1 MRRHRNC
8 PTVQLDGCSGYRAL
22 VQFRVDRVPASMT
35 WELRQAVLRP
45 HQTIDEL
52 AFPDDDEMSTGS
64 FAAIDADEEVVGTA
78 RVAPAS
84 PPFPVGLYAPA
95 NSPTWQL
102 RGMATRED
110 VRNDGIGTALLR
122 RVVSHVVDDG
132 GGLIW
137 CNARVPAMDFYRRGG
152 FVTHGDVW
160 EDPDIGPHV
169 VMWRTV

>member
-1 MRRHRNC
+1 M
-8 PTVQLDGCSGYRAL
+8 QLDGSLGYRAP
-22 VQFRVDRVPASMT
+22 VQFRVDRVPADMT
-35 WELRQAVLRP
+35 WELRQTVLRP
-45 HQTIDEL
+45 HQTIEEL
-52 AFPDDDEMSTGS
+52 ALPDDDEMSTGS

-84 PPFPVGLYAPA
+84 PPFPVGLHAPA

-102 RGMATRED
+102 RGMATGED
-110 VRNDGIGTALLR
+110 VRNVGVGTVLLR
-122 RVVSHVVDDG
+122 RVVRHVADDG

-137 CNARVPAMDFYRRGG
+137 CNARVPAIDFYRRAG
-152 FVTHGDVW
+152 FVVHGDVW